1 MLYKLISL
9 SSKKVLFVVPTK
21 VNNFLLVMKVV
32 DILIIERKILLAF
45 KVFKINK
52 KTVKVK
58 KLAVKC

>member
-21 VNNFLLVMKVV
+21 VNNFLLVIKIV

-45 KVFKINK
+45 TGFKN
-52 KTVKVK
+52 
-58 KLAVKC
+58 